1 MIRCLKA
8 TWFCPTVHSNDGR
21 HGNLLLPRPKSG
33 GRSSIGAIGGAT
45 GGAAGAAAAN
55 VATNAVSGKAAREGT
70 DSERRGESP
79 SKHKFNGEF
88 NLHQMY

>member
-1 MIRCLKA
+1 M
-8 TWFCPTVHSNDGR
+8 
-21 HGNLLLPRPKSG
+21 
-33 GRSSIGAIGGAT
+33 GAIGGAT
-45 GGAAGAAAAN
+45 GGVAGAAAAN

-88 NLHQMY
+88 NLHQMKKKYDAVSVTYEYRIIPN